1 MKENKKTVKY
11 TSIEKYISGFSN
23 IKICMCRSPPKIF
36 KKGRLEEK
44 MKLPKRR
51 KYKDN
56 PYTIIF
62 DDEKNIYSVVFLD
75 VRGIKQEVEISIEI
89 YSVLNEF
96 ELSDLSQ
103 MNKDDLHRDYRIIDN
118 TEATEIVIYNSSIK
132 KIKTLEEIVEENIVK
147 QELNQC
153 IEILPDIQ
161 KGRIKKYYF
170 FEKTYDEIAKEENCT
185 KRTVKFSVDLA
196 LEKLRKKIKK

>member
-1 MKENKKTVKY
+1 
-11 TSIEKYISGFSN
+11 
-23 IKICMCRSPPKIF
+23 
-36 KKGRLEEK
+36 

-62 DDEKNIYSVVFLD
+62 DDEKNIYSVAFLD

-89 YSVLNEF
+89 YNALNEF

-170 FEKTYDEIAKEENCT
+170 LEKTYDEIAKEENCT
-185 KRTVKFSVDLA
+185 KRAVKFSVDLA

>member
-1 MKENKKTVKY
+1 
-11 TSIEKYISGFSN
+11 
-23 IKICMCRSPPKIF
+23 
-36 KKGRLEEK
+36 

-89 YSVLNEF
+89 YNALNEF

-132 KIKTLEEIVEENIVK
+132 KIKTLEEIVEEKIVK
-147 QELNQC
+147 QELNKC

-161 KGRIKKYYF
+161 KSRIKKYYF
-170 FEKTYDEIAKEENCT
+170 LEKTYDEIAKEEKCT
-185 KRTVKFSVDLA
+185 KRAVKFSVDLA

>member
-1 MKENKKTVKY
+1 
-11 TSIEKYISGFSN
+11 
-23 IKICMCRSPPKIF
+23 
-36 KKGRLEEK
+36 

-62 DDEKNIYSVVFLD
+62 NDEKKIYSVVFLD
-75 VRGIKQEVEISIEI
+75 GRGIKQEVEISIEI
-89 YSVLNEF
+89 YNALNEF

-147 QELNQC
+147 HELNKC

-170 FEKTYDEIAKEENCT
+170 LEKTYDEIAKEENCT
-185 KRTVKFSVDLA
+185 KRAVKFSVDLA